1 MNQVFYSIY
10 CFALILTSRLRCFCS
25 LFGLLISELPLMLCL
40 YFSYYEELAPQVRLF
55 ADIMEIHAAKIAS
68 VEAAFLQ
75 IS

>member
-1 MNQVFYSIY
+1 
-10 CFALILTSRLRCFCS
+10 
-25 LFGLLISELPLMLCL
+25 MLCL